1 VNLCRQG
8 TVILTAALSSR
19 DAMPAGGLTEGYNR
33 LVLDLI
39 LKIVGAL
46 LLVAVGVAYV
56 RGWRRLAAAGHPPA
70 RWRLT
75 LYLLALAALA
85 LALLGLDEAAESRFS
100 WHMIQHLLL
109 VMVVAPLALLGNP
122 LPLVLWSLP
131 RAVRG
136 RLAAATLRPATTVRR
151 ALVMLSALPVAG
163 ALYVITVW
171 GWHLPAL
178 YDAAAEHELVH
189 VVEHAMLLGAA
200 LLFWWPVIRPA
211 PRLRS
216 PSNPG
221 LVIAYLVA
229 ATAQNTALGMAL
241 TVPDRAFYPHYVS
254 AAARLGISAVDDQA
268 FGGGLM
274 WSMGHMYLL
283 PILVILYALAHE
295 SEHEHD
301 ATPDASDGLSNS
313 GT

>member
-1 VNLCRQG
+1 
-8 TVILTAALSSR
+8 
-19 DAMPAGGLTEGYNR
+19 M
-33 LVLDLI
+33 LDLV

-46 LLVAVGVAYV
+46 VLVALGLAYV
-56 RGWRRLAAAGHPPA
+56 RGWRRLAAARHPPP
-70 RWRLT
+70 RWRLA
-75 LYLLALAALA
+75 LYIVALVTVA

-100 WHMIQHLLL
+100 SHMIQHLLL
-109 VMVVAPLALLGNP
+109 VMVAAPLVLLGNP
-122 LPLVLWSLP
+122 LPLVLWGLP
-131 RAVRG
+131 RPLRG
-136 RLAAATLRPATTVRR
+136 RIAAAALRPATTVRR
-151 ALVMLSALPVAG
+151 ALVALSSLPVAG
-163 ALYVITVW
+163 VLYVVTVW

-189 VVEHAMLLGAA
+189 VVEHAMLLGTA

-211 PRLRS
+211 PRLR
-216 PSNPG
+216 PPAHPG
-221 LVIAYLVA
+221 LLIVYLIA

-283 PILVILYALAHE
+283 PILVILYAIARD
-295 SEHEHD
+295 SGRDHD
-301 ATPDASDGLSNS
+301 ETREASAPVDG
-313 GT
+313 